1 MGSRIR
7 NHWNSLHYAG
17 MLILFRS
24 FLGIPP
30 FHPFVFFHH
39 FVPHVCPCIWHF
51 ENSSLS
57 ILQGLFLLLYDF
69 SHESEHT
76 KLMTLVII
84 NLPFAVFY
92 LQSRSCE
99 VINKSQCDLK
109 FFQQQLFLL
118 CPPWPISMTL
128 LFFKVFTLIFCL
140 LIWKRQSFHTNC
152 FWIFP
157 APVVQSILKIA
168 VLRPLWLV
176 SIV

>member
-1 MGSRIR
+1 M
-7 NHWNSLHYAG
+7 HLALWK
-17 MLILFRS
+17 FQ
-24 FLGIPP
+24 
-30 FHPFVFFHH
+30 
-39 FVPHVCPCIWHF
+39 
-51 ENSSLS
+51 SLS
-57 ILQGLFLLLYDF
+57 ILQGLFLFLCDF

-128 LFFKVFTLIFCL
+128 LFLKVFHLHFLCANLATPIISYLMFFNLRCACRAI
-140 LIWKRQSFHTNC
+140 HPENC
-152 FWIFP
+152 SP
-157 APVVQSILKIA
+157 APSLVGFNCLIIFQSLLLEFSFANQAPPIA
-168 VLRPLWLV
+168 QDHLLSKL
-176 SIV
+176 